1 MDGRDRIVVITG
13 GNAGIGLETAVALT
27 QQGSRVVFT
36 ARDPAR
42 GAAALEEVRRRT
54 GRDTVEVMALDLA
67 SFASIRA
74 FAAEL
79 GRRYDHLDVLVS
91 NAGGMLRKRSETVEG
106 FETTFGVNHL
116 GHFLLTELLRDQLVA
131 SAPARIVVVASEAH
145 RMALRGL
152 PFSDLQAER
161 RYVGAFA
168 YNRSKLANVL
178 HARELARRL
187 AGTGVTANA
196 LHPGYVDSHFGRD
209 GDVGFERVQALGARL
224 FAISPEEG
232 AKTSVHLAMAPEV
245 EGVTGGYFARSA
257 PKRPSRHGRDDGMA
271 ARLWAVSEQLVAA
284 AG

>member
-1 MDGRDRIVVITG
+1 MDGRVVVVTG
-13 GNAGIGLETAVALT
+13 GNAGIGLETVIALT
-27 QQGSRVVFT
+27 QMGSRVVFT

-42 GAAALEEVRRRT
+42 GAAALETTRRRT
-54 GRDTVEVMALDLA
+54 GSDSIELMPLDLA

-79 GRRYDHLDVLVS
+79 GRRHDRIEVLVN

-131 SAPARIVVVASEAH
+131 SAPARVVIVASEAH
-145 RMALRGL
+145 RMAVGGLR
-152 PFSDLQAER
+152 FDDLQAER
-161 RYVGAFA
+161 RYSGAMA

-196 LHPGYVDSHFGRD
+196 LHPGYVDSQFARD
-209 GDVGFERVQALGARL
+209 GDVGFERLQELGARL
-224 FAISPEEG
+224 FAITPKQG
-232 AKTSVHLAMAPEV
+232 AATSVYLAAAPELADT
-245 EGVTGGYFARSA
+245 TGGYFRRCR
-257 PKRPSRHGRDDGMA
+257 PRRPSARGRDDAAA
-271 ARLWAVSEQLVAA
+271 ARLWDVSEALVASVA
-284 AG
+284 A